1 MGVKWT
7 KQQQQVID
15 LRDRNILVSAAAGS
29 GKTAVLVERIITMLT
44 DEEHPVNV
52 DELLIVTF
60 TEAAAGEMKERIRG
74 AIEKALEENPE
85 NEHLKRQATLIHN
98 AQITTIHSFC
108 LSVIRD
114 HFHVIDID
122 PGFRTAEEG
131 ELKLLRHDV
140 LDELLEEKYVQKEER
155 FLRFSNAYGGRRNDK
170 KLEEMIE
177 KAYDYSRSYPD
188 GEGWL
193 DSCVDAYRV
202 DCAEDLEK
210 SDYGNKIVTWA
221 KAYLEEAKL
230 LNEQATQI
238 SLEIDG
244 PAVYEEALKLDAQT
258 IRELLSAKNYNELSG
273 RIQNVEWSRFASC
286 RDKTVS
292 KEKIEAVKDLRE
304 QVKGIVSGLKKD
316 YFYQKPEEMAADMQ
330 ICLPYMEELVGL
342 VKCFSQR
349 FDAKKRQENV
359 IDFSDMEQFALQI
372 LAKKTEEGFEPS
384 EVAKEYQDQ
393 FREIMIDE
401 YQDSNLIQE
410 TILTSISG
418 VSKGKYNIFM
428 VGDVKQSI
436 YSFRLSRPEL
446 FMEKFD
452 TYDLEKGPK
461 QRIDLHKNFRS
472 RKEVLDSVNYI
483 FRQIMMRNLGEI
495 DYDDKAALYVGA
507 EYPENPG
514 CETEVLVLNTELK
527 KYDRSIKASKQE
539 MEARMIASR
548 IRRLIAE
555 QKVLDKKTGKL
566 RPARYSDIVILTRS
580 VKGIADI
587 FVQELNR
594 EGIPAFS
601 GTKEGYFATQ
611 EIGVLLDYLKVLD
624 NARQDLPL
632 TAVLTSPFAG
642 LTAVEL
648 SVIRLAYPNQ
658 LFYEAVE
665 GFCSLSSEEIPE
677 TVDKKQAIQVQEK
690 LRKFFVVLDHFREI
704 LPYTAIHDLLAEIID
719 KTGYGLFISAMPGGA
734 QRQANVEMLVEK
746 ARAFEGTSYKGLFNF
761 VRYIEQLKKYDV
773 DYGEASIIDE
783 QDDTVRIMSIHKS
796 KGLEFPIVFVAGT
809 GKQFNTQDL
818 KGSIVIHPRN
828 GVGIDVVDL
837 EMRTK
842 APTFLKKMI
851 QEKTKLENLAE
862 ELRVLYVAMTRAKE
876 KLILT
881 GSLKIGE
888 DGLEPYVNH
897 MTDRESPLSLYQLEG
912 ANRYLD
918 WILPALLQEEDLKRE
933 ADLCGILKTESEEVQ
948 QLPIKVRIFDAG
960 EMDFTEDAQ
969 RQAEVIAR
977 EVLEHWDTTK
987 VYLPGAEEKLE
998 QQMNFLY
1005 PYKEKGKMKLKFTVS
1020 ELKKRESLQEEA
1032 GEELIQEPEIVPLLP
1047 HFMEEQ
1053 KEGLTGASRG
1063 SAYHKFLELHDFS
1076 KEYTEELLKEEIEL
1090 FNQAG
1095 RMSKEMADC
1104 IRTKDILAFLNSE
1117 SGRRMTQAAGN
1128 GKLRKEQPFVLGV
1141 AASEIYPEIYQDIQK
1156 RSQEADENRKE
1167 ETILIQGIIDVWFEE
1182 EDGIVLLDYKTDRV
1196 RNASQLKEL
1205 YHAQLD
1211 YYAQA
1216 LEQLLEKPVK
1226 EKIIYSFA
1234 LKEEI
1239 IL

>member
-140 LDELLEEKYVQKEER
+140 LDELLEEKYAQKEER

-304 QVKGIVSGLKKD
+304 QVKEIVSGLKKD

-483 FRQIMMRNLGEI
+483 FRQIMVRNLGEI

-611 EIGVLLDYLKVLD
+611 EIGVLLDYLRVLD
-624 NARQDLPL
+624 NRKQDIPL
-632 TAVLTSPFAG
+632 AAVLMSAFCGLNEQEMAVIRSSEAFEIPFYQ
-642 LTAVEL
+642 AVENYL
-648 SVIRLAYPNQ
+648 ENGENTVI
-658 LFYEAVE
+658 
-665 GFCSLSSEEIPE
+665 C
-677 TVDKKQAIQVQEK
+677 EK
-690 LRKFFVVLDHFREI
+690 LKHCYGKMNDFREI
-704 LPYTAIHDLLAEIID
+704 VPYTPIHELLRSILTQ
-719 KTGYGLFISAMPGGA
+719 TGSGQFISAMPGGA
-734 QRQANVEMLVEK
+734 QRAANVEMLITK
-746 ARAFEGTSYKGLFNF
+746 AQAFQSSSYKGLFHF
-761 VRYIEQLKKYDV
+761 VRYIEQLQKFEV
-773 DYGEASIIDE
+773 DYGEAS
-783 QDDTVRIMSIHKS
+783 
-796 KGLEFPIVFVAGT
+796 LE
-809 GKQFNTQDL
+809 DL
-818 KGSIVIHPRN
+818 DR
-828 GVGIDVVDL
+828 
-837 EMRTK
+837 RTK
-842 APTFLKKMI
+842 IPSLVKKVI
-851 QEKTKLENLAE
+851 QKEAKLDNLGE
-862 ELRVLYVAMTRAKE
+862 ELRVLYVALTRAKE
-876 KLILT
+876 KLIITGTCDNLETKMAKTLT
-881 GSLKIGE
+881 FAQRSSAI
-888 DGLEPYVNH
+888 
-897 MTDRESPLSLYQLEG
+897 Q
-912 ANRYLD
+912 YLD
-918 WILPALLQEEDLKRE
+918 WIIPALAYIPEEIPVTFEEVLLEEIVRDEVETEVSGKIQEE
-933 ADLCGILKTESEEVQ
+933 IL
-948 QLPIKVRIFDAG
+948 R
-960 EMDFTEDAQ
+960 
-969 RQAEVIAR
+969 R
-977 EVLEHWDTTK
+977 WDTS
-987 VYLPGAEEKLE
+987 AEYDANVRQTLE
-998 QQMNFLY
+998 EQFAYQY
-1005 PYKEKGKMKLKFTVS
+1005 PYPKSHARKMKFTVS
-1020 ELKKRESLQEEA
+1020 ELKKMAYQAELDDEENA
-1032 GEELIQEPEIVPLLP
+1032 LGEVVFEEPEVVPLLP
-1047 HFMEEQ
+1047 KFMTEE
-1053 KEGLTGASRG
+1053 ETLTGAPRG
-1063 SAYHKFLELHDFS
+1063 TAYHRVM
-1076 KEYTEELLKEEIEL
+1076 ELLDFEKMYDRQTLETEINTFVE
-1090 FNQAG
+1090 QG
-1095 RMSKEMADC
+1095 RMTREMADSV
-1104 IRTKDILAFLNSE
+1104 RTADVLGFLDS
-1117 SGRRMTQAAGN
+1117 SVGKRMRTSADC
-1128 GKLRKEQPFVLGV
+1128 GKLWKEQPFVLGIPGQ
-1141 AASEIYPEIYQDIQK
+1141 ELYKDEPEGDF
-1156 RSQEADENRKE
+1156 A
-1167 ETILIQGIIDVWFEE
+1167 LVQGIIDVYFEE
-1182 EDGIVLLDYKTDRV
+1182 EDGLVVLDYKTDKV
-1196 RNASQLKEL
+1196 YKIEEL
-1205 YHAQLD
+1205 VEKYHAQLD
-1211 YYAQA
+1211 YYGRA
-1216 LEQLLEKPVK
+1216 LEQITGKKVK
-1226 EKIIYSFA
+1226 EKVLYSFTLGEA
-1234 LKEEI
+1234 CSLS
-1239 IL
+1239 